1 MTNFQD
7 LSKIDQ
13 ENFLMSKIIKALRKL
28 GGKSFTKELSDEVV
42 DATEEI
48 PEEYAKLLITSK
60 KGNEYHPFAYTF
72 NFAVKYLLLAGFLK
86 RPIRGTVELTEKGRT
101 CLLDE
106 FDPDEQVRK
115 FANPHWR
122 RPRKRD
128 LTDPKSGVDGADSD
142 DEDNQVN
149 NWKDQLAIALS
160 NFTPAKFELF
170 ARALVKNMGV
180 TLDESIGVSL
190 TGDGGLDGFGYLTTD
205 DFRTARVAIQAK
217 RWQGLVSS
225 PEIDKFRGAMDKYN
239 AEYGVFITTSDFT
252 RDAIKASRVG
262 TRVITLING
271 DKIADLVAKYHI
283 YAHPVTTY
291 VLEDYYNNEQ

>member
-1 MTNFQD
+1 MTKFQN

-13 ENFLMSKIIKALRKL
+13 ENFLMDKIIKVLRKL
-28 GGKSFTKELSDEVV
+28 GGKANTKELLAELIDTNEEV
-42 DATEEI
+42 
-48 PEEYAKLLITSK
+48 PEEYAKLLKTSR
-60 KGNEYHPFAYTF
+60 KGNEYHPFDYTF
-72 NFAVKYLLLAGFLK
+72 NFSVANLILADFLA
-86 RPIRGTVELTEKGRT
+86 RPIRGTIELTEKGRT
-101 CLLDE
+101 CDLIN
-106 FDPDEQVRK
+106 FDPDKDVRTLSDPQWNKKKKHVAPKPKEVKADVDELDDQVDS
-115 FANPHWR
+115 WR
-122 RPRKRD
+122 
-128 LTDPKSGVDGADSD
+128 
-142 DEDNQVN
+142 
-149 NWKDQLAIALS
+149 DQLADSLAS
-160 NFTPAKFELF
+160 FTPAKFELF
-170 ARALVKNMGV
+170 ARALVNNMGV
-180 TLDESIGVSL
+180 SLDEEVGVPL

-271 DKIADLVAKYHI
+271 KKIADLVAKYQI

-291 VLEDYYNNEQ
+291 VLEDYYDNQQ